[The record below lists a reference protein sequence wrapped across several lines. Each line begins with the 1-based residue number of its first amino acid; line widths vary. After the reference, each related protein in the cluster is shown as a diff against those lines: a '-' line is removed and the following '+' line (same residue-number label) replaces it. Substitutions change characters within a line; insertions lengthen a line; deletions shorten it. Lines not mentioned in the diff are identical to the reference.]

1 MSPRAARV
9 LLYAILIGL
18 AFGPLIALGEEPP
31 CRSEGDRVSC
41 QRDAFKTL
49 TDSCVQARADAKS
62 CALRSADAAKD
73 AEVVVAEL
81 GACRAA
87 LAAVPP
93 PPPPPSATRPLVGYG
108 VGVASTVALLTA
120 LLAPLPD
127 SARLALGGA
136 GLVGLGS
143 GVVLVLP

>member
-1 MSPRAARV
+1 MTPAHT
-9 LLYAILIGL
+9 AILAAALICLL
-18 AFGPLIALGEEPP
+18 APFCAKAEEPP
-31 CRSEGDRVSC
+31 CRAEGDRVSC
-41 QRDAFKTL
+41 QRDGFKAL
-49 TDSCVQARADAKS
+49 TDACVQARADAKT
-62 CALRSADAAKD
+62 CGLRLADAGKD
-73 AEVVVAEL
+73 AEALTVEL

-120 LLAPLPD
+120 ILAPLPD
-127 SARLALGGA
+127 TARLALGGA
-136 GLVGLGS
+136 GLVGLGG